1 MHNYQI
7 KAVHN
12 GQVQDQ
18 RNKVMKG
25 SSLTYLCRK
34 TNGRFITLSFCILPL
49 YKLGSSQ
56 CKWLGLHIS
65 PVPEKKKILLF
76 FPLSYS
82 GFLEKQIMC
91 KIFEVLDKLI
101 GYSQITQGPWSD
113 EMPSIFYTEARPSL
127 KLTLTMVIVT

>member
-1 MHNYQI
+1 ME
-7 KAVHN
+7 
-12 GQVQDQ
+12 D
-18 RNKVMKG
+18 
-25 SSLTYLCRK
+25 LLLCRFAFCLY
-34 TNGRFITLSFCILPL
+34 TNWAVVNVSGLVCTFHLSL
-49 YKLGSSQ
+49 K
-56 CKWLGLHIS
+56 
-65 PVPEKKKILLF
+65 KKKILLF